1 MQLPSGL
8 SEAQARERVVEITR
22 IADVAARERGVRP
35 DSSGRAAALDTR
47 IRRLPDGTVLE
58 ITPEQQIQAFVNEI
72 VGQQQ
77 DLLLVISSFYNY
89 FSKEDRFVP
98 LNLNLYPNRTVFRRG
113 DLVAEAIIDGAKSE
127 EEILDAII
135 VFLRT
140 DVRLS
145 AQEAGMI
152 PVQNQDISIGEITY
166 VQMTDLVRRIRQR
179 GGPARV
185 VAEASEDTKSAD
197 LLTLRFQVRN
207 P

>member
-1 MQLPSGL
+1 LSGT
-8 SEAQARERVVEITR
+8 QAREKIAEITK

-47 IRRLPDGTVLE
+47 IRRLPDGTILE
-58 ITPEQQIQAFVNEI
+58 ITPEDQIQAFVNEI
-72 VGQQQ
+72 VGQDR

-98 LNLNLYPNRTVFRRG
+98 LNLNLYPNRTVFRG
-113 DLVAEAIIDGAKSE
+113 GELVAETVIDGAKSE

-135 VFLRT
+135 LFLRG
-140 DVRLS
+140 DVRLA
-145 AQEAGMI
+145 AQQAGMI
-152 PVQNQDISIGEITY
+152 PVQGQDVSIGEITY

-185 VAEASEDTKSAD
+185 VAEAAGDTKSAD